1 MEVLMYQ
8 KILPNS
14 PFFLTF
20 SSLVW
25 KMELFLSFVEEEAW
39 ENDEEEARSPDIAGI
54 YPTFLF
60 ALLFSD
66 LMSYFDETKIAH
78 IEN

>member
-8 KILPNS
+8 KILTNS

-25 KMELFLSFVEEEAW
+25 KMELYLSFVEEEAW

-54 YPTFLF
+54 CNTFIL
-60 ALLFSD
+60 
-66 LMSYFDETKIAH
+66 YFCLHYFLVI
-78 IEN
+78 